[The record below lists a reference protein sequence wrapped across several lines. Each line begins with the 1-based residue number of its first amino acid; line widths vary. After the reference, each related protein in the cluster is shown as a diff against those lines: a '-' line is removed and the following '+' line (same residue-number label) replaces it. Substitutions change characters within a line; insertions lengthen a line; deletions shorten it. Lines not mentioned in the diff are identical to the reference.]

1 MSLTDAPTIITARA
15 GAPDSFT
22 LDRAVATGGDAESF
36 DGICPVI
43 AGGGGAAVVSSSSA
57 TAATEAGGER
67 EMELKPLMSSSSD
80 AAASAA
86 VALGDDRKIKAG
98 RAV

>member
-1 MSLTDAPTIITARA
+1 
-15 GAPDSFT
+15 
-22 LDRAVATGGDAESF
+22 
-36 DGICPVI
+36 
-43 AGGGGAAVVSSSSA
+43 
-57 TAATEAGGER
+57 
-67 EMELKPLMSSSSD
+67 MELKPLMSSSSD